1 MMHRFMGDRAVVE
14 FGAEYI
20 NGRYVPYKFTFD
32 GKLLFEGTDFRPSPM
47 FDEVSREAAVG
58 LLGFLTLRPGDTD
71 DEYFDKYTEEQLS
84 WANSRECE
92 ELSGDVQEEEEALAA
107 KRRG

>member
-1 MMHRFMGDRAVVE
+1 MMHRFMDGRAVVE

-20 NGRYVPYKFTFD
+20 NGRYVPYKFSFD

-58 LLGFLTLRPGDTD
+58 LLAFLTLRPGDTD
-71 DEYFDKYTEEQLS
+71 DEYFEKYSEEQMA
-84 WANSRECE
+84 WARSSECE
-92 ELSGDVQEEEEALAA
+92 YLSYEAHDEEEAMAA